1 MLSDFEDRTYL
12 QHLVERNLQLS
23 RLVSY
28 NPVESPVTVGEA
40 LAAVASSLGSAS
52 LSLLAVIE
60 PFAARVSSA
69 QL

>member
-1 MLSDFEDRTYL
+1 M
-12 QHLVERNLQLS
+12 ERNLQAS

-60 PFAARVSSA
+60 PFAAKVSSA